1 MIPQPSPPSDPLANG
16 SGECSA
22 EEFDPGEGCGHAAK
36 QADLGLVN
44 PLAVP
49 SMANNQKVARINVCD
64 FASLSEG
71 DLEHWEQIRALRD
84 EFTPPF
90 FAARFSA
97 AVNVVRGDVLTAVLR
112 AKDNTPLGFF
122 PFHRVGGIGVPAGRF
137 LNDAQNVIA
146 IPGLKIDWTEIA
158 RAAKV
163 RAFNLHAIVGSEA
176 EWIHRYRLRSVKVF
190 RADLGSD
197 SGDYLK
203 RLEKEHRT
211 IGKQGQKTR
220 KLGREIGPVRLE
232 MDCRC
237 PKILEQ
243 TIAWKRAQYQRTH
256 ILDLF
261 LPDWTRDLVTTL
273 HENALQ
279 QPGLQSNST
288 VGNHQFSGDSL
299 RGICSV
305 LWAGDRPVATHIGMI
320 EHGRMHYWFPT
331 YDPAFARYSP
341 GTALFTETIR
351 AASQH
356 GIHCVDMGYGEQQYK
371 TKQTGTTTQVVHGT
385 ITDSRWH
392 RMVFAAEAT
401 MVQALKR
408 VPMKETVKRAIRVI
422 NPSAGIKKLK

>member
-1 MIPQPSPPSDPLANG
+1 MTPQPSTPSDPLANG
-16 SGECSA
+16 LGERST
-22 EEFDPGEGCGHAAK
+22 EDSDPGEARKSAAK
-36 QADLGLVN
+36 ALDHSPIN
-44 PLAVP
+44 HPAV
-49 SMANNQKVARINVCD
+49 STMANNQDVHQIDVCE
-64 FASLSEG
+64 FASLSRD
-71 DLEHWEQIRALRD
+71 DLERWERIRALRD
-84 EFTPPF
+84 EFAPPF
-90 FAARFSA
+90 FAARFAA
-97 AVNVVRGDVLTAVLR
+97 AVNAVRGDVLTAVLR
-112 AKDNTPLGFF
+112 SSDGTPLGFF
-122 PFHRVGGIGVPAGRF
+122 PFHRVGGVGVPAGRF

-146 IPGLKIDWTEIA
+146 IPGLKIDWTAIA

-163 RAFNLHAIVGSEA
+163 RAFNLHAIVGSDPD
-176 EWIHRYRLRSVKVF
+176 WVDRYHLQSVKAF
-190 RADLGSD
+190 RADLGGD
-197 SGDYLK
+197 SGDYLR

-220 KLGREIGPVRLE
+220 KLGREIGQVRLE

-237 PKILEQ
+237 PEILER

-261 LPDWTRDLVTTL
+261 LPEWTRDLITTL
-273 HENALQ
+273 YENSLA
-279 QPGLQSNST
+279 QPGLQLDSAVAGDDFSN
-288 VGNHQFSGDSL
+288 DSL

-305 LWAGDRPVATHIGMI
+305 LWSGDRPVATHIGMI
-320 EHGRMHYWFPT
+320 EHGRLHYWFPT

-351 AASQH
+351 AATQH
-356 GIHCVDMGYGEQQYK
+356 GIDCVDMGYGEQQYK

-392 RMVFAAEAT
+392 RIAFAAEAT

-408 VPMKETVKRAIRVI
+408 VPMKETVKRAIRTI